1 MSTLNQINKITIVI
15 ADDHTFFREGLAKVL
30 SSNDRFVLV
39 GEASNG
45 EELVALATEH
55 APDLLIV
62 DIGMP
67 ILNGID
73 AVTQINHLGIGCK
86 VIALSMH
93 TEDSILLKML
103 DAGAMSVLD
112 KNTAKEE
119 LFEAIDS
126 VVLQDRLYFPA
137 DTNAKMLSLLEY
149 VGKKTTLDSPISFS
163 DRELD
168 VIRLV
173 CADFSNKEIAD
184 QLDLS
189 IRTVESHR
197 ARIMNRMFVKSV
209 AGLVAFAY
217 SHGIISIKK

>member
-1 MSTLNQINKITIVI
+1 MSTLNQIHKISIVI
-15 ADDHTFFREGLAKVL
+15 ADDHPFFREGLRKVL
-30 SSNDRFVLV
+30 NSNDKIELL

-45 EELVALATEH
+45 QELVALAVEY

-62 DIGMP
+62 DIAMP
-67 ILNGID
+67 ILNGIE
-73 AVTQINHLGIGCK
+73 AVTEINQLGIGCK

-93 TEDSILLKML
+93 NEDSILLKML

-112 KNTAKEE
+112 KNASKDE
-119 LFEAIDS
+119 LFEAIDT

-137 DTNAKMLSLLEY
+137 ATNAKMLSLLQY
-149 VGKKTTLDSPISFS
+149 VGKKSDQESPTIFS
-163 DRELD
+163 ERELD

-184 QLDLS
+184 QLSLS

-217 SHGIISIKK
+217 SHGIISIDK